1 MARKNDELAAA
12 IEAIVANSRK
22 TSELASR
29 FAEDYERL
37 SQDRSTVPEVEATEE
52 ARLEAGLQELTSA
65 ARLLSVAWG
74 VARVAPAA
82 RRDHGAG
89 GGGEPSGDARGPLQV
104 PHRRVP
110 AAAGAGAAAS
120 RMSHRTYQERGYCT
134 RAGYA
139 RLDVVS

>member
-37 SQDRSTVPEVEATEE
+37 GQDRSTVPEVEGDRGSE
-52 ARLEAGLQELTSA
+52 ARSWPPRADVGGQAPERG
-65 ARLLSVAWG
+65 VG

-89 GGGEPSGDARGPLQV
+89 GGGEALVKFSADVLR
-104 PHRRVP
+104 HR
-110 AAAGAGAAAS
+110 A
-120 RMSHRTYQERGYCT
+120 
-134 RAGYA
+134 
-139 RLDVVS
+139 D